1 MSILTFGRA
10 AVTIQAPNHSATANF
25 LRKNTKNEPTY
36 DCKFGKNVFSLQ
48 FNTFQ
53 AFSIAKAKIL
63 FD

>member
-1 MSILTFGRA
+1 MSILTLGRA
-10 AVTIQAPNHSATANF
+10 AVTIQVPNHSATANF
-25 LRKNTKNEPTY
+25 LRKNHPTY

-63 FD
+63 FDVKT